1 MLEYVVIAYDPDH
14 RQFGDHVAR
23 TLDDAFDYAR
33 ESLEKEGRD
42 GAYVMISI
50 VQPNIQLHRTP
61 IKFPQS

>member
-33 ESLEKEGRD
+33 DSLEKESRD
-42 GAYVMISI
+42 GAYVMIST
-50 VQPNIQLHRTP
+50 VQPNIQPDRAP
-61 IKFPQS
+61 IKCPQS